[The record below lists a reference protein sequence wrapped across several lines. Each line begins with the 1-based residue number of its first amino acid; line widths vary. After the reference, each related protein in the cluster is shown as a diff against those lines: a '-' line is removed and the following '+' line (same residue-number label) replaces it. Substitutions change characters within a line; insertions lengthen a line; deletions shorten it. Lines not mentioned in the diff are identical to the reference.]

1 MNAADSQV
9 KPSVLIPFRPAAY
22 HMKTLY
28 LFTRSDIK
36 TIVLPNVRPMAVARS
51 SRLFSLQLCIAIA
64 LNRQTSPV
72 QALKTLLW
80 IWLLLL
86 TFCVS
91 NQASARSVIE
101 DRINKSWRPIPSS
114 RITIQQ
120 AGLLRWFLVFL
131 SLSVS
136 ALHGNLTAAAII
148 LAAEVA
154 YNDLGLSDWWFTKSL
169 VNAVGYMGFQYG
181 AVTIISG
188 TPLLF
193 LLPSYG

>member
-1 MNAADSQV
+1 MCS
-9 KPSVLIPFRPAAY
+9 
-22 HMKTLY
+22 
-28 LFTRSDIK
+28 SDL
-36 TIVLPNVRPMAVARS
+36 T
-51 SRLFSLQLCIAIA
+51 QLCIAIA

-72 QALKTLLW
+72 QASKTSL
-80 IWLLLL
+80 WLLP
-86 TFCVS
+86 TFSVS
-91 NQASARSVIE
+91 NQASTRPVIE
-101 DRINKSWRPIPSS
+101 DQINRSWRPIPSS
-114 RITIQQ
+114 RIAIQE
-120 AGLLRWFLVFL
+120 AGILRWFLVFL